1 MSSPK
6 PTPKT
11 IGFMIL
17 AVLLLSL
24 SGPAIKWLTAN
35 APLVGIKQV
44 SAISYCNTLFVG
56 NLAAGLV
63 VLFYFGVPVI
73 FRDWKAVSR
82 QGKGYLF
89 IASILAIAYP
99 AMIFTALTTTTVTN
113 VVLVSRFEG
122 LFVLL
127 ASYFIAK
134 EKVARNQWLGN
145 SIIAAGVAVVV
156 LQQGMGKVSVGDLYV
171 LGAGVVHAA
180 AVLHS
185 KRTLAA
191 CTLPLFVFFRNA
203 VLAVFFFVFAIAL
216 YGPTH
221 FMDAFL
227 PELWLVM
234 TGYALIVIVAGQFFW
249 YYSLNKVPTEWV
261 ANVGLAMPAITLVY
275 AAILLGE
282 SPTAVQWISIGIIA
296 LGLVVAKLPGKKKAK
311 ETKPEPMPMLEQNL
325 VGTGS

>member
-6 PTPKT
+6 PAPKT
-11 IGFMIL
+11 IGFLIL

-44 SAISYCNTLFVG
+44 SAISYCNTLFIG
-56 NLAAGLV
+56 NFAAGMLV
-63 VLFYFGVPVI
+63 LIYFRPFVI
-73 FRDWKAVSR
+73 FRDWRAVSR

-89 IASILAIAYP
+89 VASILAIAYP
-99 AMIFTALTTTTVTN
+99 AMIFTALATTTVTN

-127 ASYFIAK
+127 ASHFIAK
-134 EKVARNQWLGN
+134 EKVARNQWIGN

-156 LQQGMGKVSVGDLYV
+156 LQQGMGIISVGDLYV

-203 VLAVFFFVFAIAL
+203 VSAVFFFVFAIVL

-234 TGYALIVIVAGQFFW
+234 SGYALIVIVAGQFFW
-249 YYSLNKVPTEWV
+249 YYSLNRVPTEWV

-275 AAILLGE
+275 AAVLLQE
-282 SPTAVQWISIGIIA
+282 SPTAVQWISIGIIVV
-296 LGLVVAKLPGKKKAK
+296 GLIIAKLPGKRKPK
-311 ETKPEPMPMLEQNL
+311 EATADLAPELDKTL
-325 VGTGS
+325 IGT